1 MNEKMP
7 RTPFSTPLSGSVKET
22 EMRIRNIMS
31 GPKKRPPLPF
41 LILVF
46 SVCIFCGNLVSCQV
60 AEEDGGPEG
69 PPAAEVW
76 LDFRDGSGEDMPWND
91 SIETGLPEYPGVTF
105 RWTADRVCAVED
117 GNETVLFS
125 GMPVWSVF
133 LCDLNGDGLRE
144 LCSVTSFGSGIVDDR
159 IIAYDFFAKKT
170 YMLQSRWMFDYGLAL
185 EGGQL
190 RVSRFR
196 YTDGRKLSEGRL
208 AVDADTILLEGEE
221 RYHALRMVDETP
233 LPSDEPDLSWLLMR
247 EHENYPY
254 SAETMFSQLL
264 LSQEGEDCTLGLALV
279 SSRQH
284 PAGLGNLML
293 GLWDKEAQE
302 WRGPVYEVGGD
313 DGQFSSWTAPD
324 GALHILC
331 ANTAIYQGDEGA
343 FTAAH
348 YRFDGKT
355 LEELDRREY
364 EERVV
369 PVEGGL
375 EVYEIDPQYRLQL
388 YNPEYNEVPL
398 PEKWRYSHFEPIAD

>member
-1 MNEKMP
+1 
-7 RTPFSTPLSGSVKET
+7 
-22 EMRIRNIMS
+22 
-31 GPKKRPPLPF
+31 
-41 LILVF
+41 
-46 SVCIFCGNLVSCQV
+46 
-60 AEEDGGPEG
+60 
-69 PPAAEVW
+69 
-76 LDFRDGSGEDMPWND
+76 
-91 SIETGLPEYPGVTF
+91 
-105 RWTADRVCAVED
+105 
-117 GNETVLFS
+117 
-125 GMPVWSVF
+125 
-133 LCDLNGDGLRE
+133 
-144 LCSVTSFGSGIVDDR
+144 
-159 IIAYDFFAKKT
+159 
-170 YMLQSRWMFDYGLAL
+170 
-185 EGGQL
+185 
-190 RVSRFR
+190 
-196 YTDGRKLSEGRL
+196 
-208 AVDADTILLEGEE
+208 
-221 RYHALRMVDETP
+221 
-233 LPSDEPDLSWLLMR
+233 MR

-254 SAETMFSQLL
+254 SAENMVSRPL
-264 LSQEGEDCTLGLALV
+264 LSQEGEDCILGLALV

-293 GLWDKEAQE
+293 GLWDKEAQG

-388 YNPEYNEVPL
+388 YNPEYNDVPL